1 MIGYLPMPADFPH
14 RDLFYAGRPVHQKF
28 DEFWCRHP
36 NMDLSQRAKIFAPFD
51 ALRGFSDAV
60 GSKEVIYETKREID
74 QQQSSKLEHQFFALA
89 ALTANR
95 MLAKKNNITVSVE
108 YYIPCTDRNHAAYG
122 SKGRYVELIDH
133 VWKVDFPKR
142 LLYIGSCAISL
153 DDIYCIR
160 RAENLNSIC

>member
-1 MIGYLPMPADFPH
+1 MIGYVPMPADFPH

-36 NMDLSQRAKIFAPFD
+36 NMDLGQRAKIFAPFD

-60 GSKEVIYETKREID
+60 SSKEIIYEAKREIGS
-74 QQQSSKLEHQFFALA
+74 QQSARLEHQLSALA
-89 ALTANR
+89 ALTANGK
-95 MLAKKNNITVSVE
+95 LAKKNNVIVSVE

-122 SKGRYVELIDH
+122 NKGQYMELTDR

-153 DDIYCIR
+153 DDIYCIK
-160 RAENLNSIC
+160 RAEKAV